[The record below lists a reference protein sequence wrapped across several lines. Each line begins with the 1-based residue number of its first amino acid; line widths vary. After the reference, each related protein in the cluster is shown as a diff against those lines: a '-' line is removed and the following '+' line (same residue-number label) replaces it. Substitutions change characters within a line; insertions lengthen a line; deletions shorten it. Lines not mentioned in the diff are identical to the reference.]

1 MRVRNSQD
9 KHDIESILEKCDACY
24 LAMVDEEAMP
34 YVLPFNFGFA
44 NGVIYLHSGPTGRKM
59 DILRQNPNVCINF
72 STDHR
77 LMMRHKEVACSAGMD
92 FRSVLAFGKVEFIDD
107 YDAKVEALNIIMRK
121 YTGRDFSYNAPAVN
135 NVAVYKV
142 VPTHINAKIS
152 GY

>member
-9 KHDIESILEKCDACY
+9 TLEIEFILERCDACY
-24 LAMVDEEAMP
+24 LAMVDTQGMP

-44 NGVIYLHSGPTGRKM
+44 GGVIYLHSGKTGRKM

-77 LMMRHKEVACSAGMD
+77 LYMRHKEVACSAGMD
-92 FRSVLAFGKVEFIDD
+92 FRSVLAFGKVEFITD
-107 YDAKVEALNIIMRK
+107 YDAKIEALNIIMRK
-121 YTGRDFSYNAPAVN
+121 YTSRDFPYNPPAVH
-135 NVAVYKV
+135 NVEVYKV
-142 VPTHINAKIS
+142 VPTQINAKIS

>member
-9 KHDIESILEKCDACY
+9 PLDIENILTKCDACY
-24 LAMVDEEAMP
+24 LGMVDDMGMP
-34 YVLPFNFGFA
+34 YVLPFNFGYE
-44 NGVIYLHSGPTGRKM
+44 GGIIYLHSAKTGRKM
-59 DILRQNPNVCINF
+59 EILRNNPNVCINF
-72 STDHR
+72 STDHQ
-77 LMMRHKEVACSAGMD
+77 LLLRHKDVACSAGMD
-92 FRSVLAFGKVEFIDD
+92 FRSVVAFGKVEFIEE

>member
-9 KHDIESILEKCDACY
+9 PLDIENILTKCDACY
-24 LAMVDEEAMP
+24 LGMVDDTGMP
-34 YVLPFNFGFA
+34 YVLPFNFGYE
-44 NGVIYLHSGPTGRKM
+44 GGIIYLHSAKTGRKIE
-59 DILRQNPNVCINF
+59 ILRNNPNVCINF
-72 STDHR
+72 STDHQ
-77 LMMRHKEVACSAGMD
+77 LLLRHKDVACSAGMD
-92 FRSVLAFGKVEFIDD
+92 FRSVVAFGKVEFIED

-121 YTGRDFSYNAPAVN
+121 YTGREFSYNAPAVN